1 MRHAR
6 QHCLSNRLLASV
18 RCEQWRTP
26 SQPPRRAD
34 IQLSG
39 SKLAAESFGFDVVE
53 KLCACR
59 LVAIAG
65 HTEAAQF
72 IKGTTR
78 QHSARSQESVSM
90 YKKPHSTA
98 SDACT
103 RMPRKGPLREREE
116 KAIAMFRR
124 RQEIKYI
131 QPSSASQLR
140 MVVVPGLFADSGCTG
155 PAGLLQAFWPSA
167 NGLSKFKYPKL

>member
-1 MRHAR
+1 MPVALSPSQDTPRLRSSSKER
-6 QHCLSNRLLASV
+6 QDSIRRVAKSLLA
-18 RCEQWRTP
+18 C
-26 SQPPRRAD
+26 
-34 IQLSG
+34 I
-39 SKLAAESFGFDVVE
+39 
-53 KLCACR
+53 
-59 LVAIAG
+59 
-65 HTEAAQF
+65 
-72 IKGTTR
+72 
-78 QHSARSQESVSM
+78 
-90 YKKPHSTA
+90 KKPHSTA

-103 RMPRKGPLREREE
+103 RMPRKEPLREREE

-167 NGLSKFKYPKL
+167 NGLSKFTYPKL